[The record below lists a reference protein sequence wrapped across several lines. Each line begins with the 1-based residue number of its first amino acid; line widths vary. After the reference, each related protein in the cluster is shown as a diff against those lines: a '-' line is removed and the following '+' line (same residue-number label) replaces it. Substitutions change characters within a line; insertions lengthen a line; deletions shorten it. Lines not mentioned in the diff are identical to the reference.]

1 MLHCAVQ
8 FMSLAPCSHNYVSC
22 TLRTEQV
29 YAAMSVLTN
38 LAVAARGNI
47 PEIVDVLVGS
57 LEDASHP
64 LGRCRSAE
72 VHLTLEPVIAAHL

>member
-1 MLHCAVQ
+1 
-8 FMSLAPCSHNYVSC
+8 
-22 TLRTEQV
+22 
-29 YAAMSVLTN
+29 MSVLTN